1 MTQRLG
7 RFAVRGVFCAAR
19 RRLSLAL
26 SPKVTYTKA
35 VSEEA
40 RGLPDTEPRGHTMT
54 KKTIITRKQAGVI
67 YRNVKQGALS
77 MSKKAV
83 SAMYDVTD
91 LDLRDYSYVDAIA
104 DQVERLLVQHDEAL
118 GIARHLHGAGA
129 LVVPEGQGLR
139 RGGGQGQGGEAD
151 QESLHAAHTR

>member
-1 MTQRLG
+1 M
-7 RFAVRGVFCAAR
+7 
-19 RRLSLAL
+19 
-26 SPKVTYTKA
+26 SPKVTYTKD

-40 RGLPDTEPRGHTMT
+40 KGLPDTTPRGHTMT

-91 LDLRDYSYVDAIA
+91 MDARDYPTLDAIA
-104 DQVERLLVQHDEAL
+104 DEIERLLLAVDAIFAGDLAAAQGEIDAFAAL
-118 GIARHLHGAGA
+118 Y
-129 LVVPEGQGLR
+129 
-139 RGGGQGQGGEAD
+139 
-151 QESLHAAHTR
+151 AA